1 MPSLSPQGKQRW
13 VIMSITKSEEWDL
26 VVVGHGIAGLSAAVS
41 AAEAS
46 GKVIVVE
53 RAPFGDHGGNTRWTD
68 ALMRLKSEEA
78 VADDFEDH
86 FARNAGHH
94 LDPLVTA
101 DLARDFEDQ
110 PRILRTLGI
119 TDPEVISE
127 FADAVPSTIAWLK
140 GHGVVF
146 DFQPTYFITTCTPR
160 MGPTGGGLALVE
172 ALTAAAVNLGIE
184 IRYETA
190 AHRIVDDGV
199 EVVGP
204 RSQTEVIHGRSVMLA
219 CGGFEGNP
227 AMLAQY
233 LGPTAKYVRPVAR
246 GGYYNKGEGIQMG
259 LEQGAATAGDFS
271 AIHAEPLDPRS
282 GREEPIVLV
291 FNYGVLVNKDGMRFV
306 DEAPATVDATY
317 EAITR
322 VIQTQP
328 GGIAWAVFDSRIE
341 DVPNWRVSV
350 RSDQPP
356 IEAPTLEALAAA
368 CGLDGEGLILEIEAF
383 NASCPD
389 ASGFKPLE
397 LDGLRAS
404 PANQPRKSNWSR
416 SIGAPPYFAFP
427 IITGNCFT
435 FGGLRCDAKA
445 RVINIQGDPIPGLYA
460 AGETMGL
467 YHGTYTGATS
477 VLRGAVFGRIG
488 GRHAVGAN

>member
-1 MPSLSPQGKQRW
+1 MSLTAPGQ
-13 VIMSITKSEEWDL
+13 WDL
-26 VVVGHGIAGLSAAVS
+26 IVVGHGIAGLSAAVS
-41 AAEAS
+41 AAET
-46 GKVIVVE
+46 GGRVLLLE
-53 RAPFGDHGGNTRWTD
+53 RAPHGDHGGNTRWTD
-68 ALMRLKSEEA
+68 ALMRLKSEDA
-78 VADDFEDH
+78 VADDFEEH
-86 FARNAGHH
+86 FAKNAGHH

-101 DLARDFEDQ
+101 DLTRDFDDQ

-119 TDPEVISE
+119 TDPDVVSE
-127 FADAVPSTIAWLK
+127 FAKSVPETIAWLK
-140 GHGVVF
+140 GHGVAF

-160 MGPTGGGLALVE
+160 MGPTGGGLALLE
-172 ALTAAAVNLGIE
+172 ALTSAANRMGVE

-190 AHRIVDDGV
+190 ASGLK
-199 EVVGP
+199 
-204 RSQTEVIHGRSVMLA
+204 QTEGVGFDVVAIGPNALTETLRARSVMLA

-233 LGPTAKYVRPVAR
+233 LGPTAKYLRPVAR
-246 GGYYNKGEGIQMG
+246 GGYYNKGEGIRMA
-259 LEQGAATAGDFS
+259 LDLGAASAGDFS

-291 FNYGVLVNKDGMRFV
+291 FNYGMLVNRDGRRFV

-317 EAITR
+317 ESITR
-322 VIQTQP
+322 IIQTQP
-328 GGIAWAVFDSRIE
+328 GGIAWAVFDQRIE

-356 IEAPTLEALAAA
+356 IEAQTLVGLAEI
-368 CGLDGEGLILEIEAF
+368 CGINPEGLAEEAAAF
-383 NASCPD
+383 NAACPD
-389 ASGFKPLE
+389 DTGFSPLQ

-404 PANQPRKSNWSR
+404 PTGQPRKSNWSR
-416 SIGAPPYFAFP
+416 TIAKPPFFAFP

-435 FGGLRCDAKA
+435 FGGLRCDAMA

-477 VLRGAVFGRIG
+477 VLRGAVFGRLG
-488 GRHAVGAN
+488 GRHAVEANAGS

>member
-1 MPSLSPQGKQRW
+1 MSNNSPDQ
-13 VIMSITKSEEWDL
+13 WDL
-26 VVVGHGIAGLSAAVS
+26 IVVGHGIAGLSAAVS
-41 AAEAS
+41 ATEA
-46 GKVIVVE
+46 GGRVLLLE
-53 RAPFGDHGGNTRWTD
+53 RAPHGDHGGNTRWTD

-78 VADDFEDH
+78 VADDFEEH
-86 FARNAGHH
+86 FAMNAGHH

-101 DLARDFEDQ
+101 DLARDFDDQ

-119 TDPEVISE
+119 TDPDVIAE
-127 FADAVPSTIAWLK
+127 FADAVPQTIAWLK
-140 GHGVVF
+140 GQGVVF
-146 DFQPTYFITTCTPR
+146 DFQPTYFITSCTPR

-172 ALTAAAVNLGIE
+172 ALTDAANRLGVE

-190 AHRIVDDGV
+190 AHRLDQIQADGF
-199 EVVGP
+199 EVTTIGP
-204 RSQTEVIHGRSVMLA
+204 SALKETIRGRSVMLA

-233 LGPTAKYVRPVAR
+233 LGPTAKYLRPVAR
-246 GGYYNKGEGIQMG
+246 GGYYNKGEGIRMG
-259 LEQGAATAGDFS
+259 LDLGAATAGDFS

-291 FNYGVLVNKDGMRFV
+291 FNYGMLVNRDGRRFV

-317 EAITR
+317 ESITR
-322 VIQTQP
+322 IIQTQP
-328 GGIAWAVFDSRIE
+328 GGIAWAVFDRRIE

-350 RSDQPP
+350 RSDQAP
-356 IEAPTLEALAAA
+356 IEARTIEELAEI
-368 CGLDGEGLILEIEAF
+368 CGINPEGLADEAAAF
-383 NASCPD
+383 NAACPED
-389 ASGFKPLE
+389 TGFDPLQ
-397 LDGLRAS
+397 LDGLRAR
-404 PANQPRKSNWSR
+404 PTGQPQKSNWSR
-416 SIGAPPYFAFP
+416 PIAEPPYFAFP

-435 FGGLRCDAKA
+435 FGGLRCDTKA

-488 GRHAVGAN
+488 GRHAVESNSASDRI

>member
-1 MPSLSPQGKQRW
+1 MTP
-13 VIMSITKSEEWDL
+13 ITKSDEWDL
-26 VVVGHGIAGLSAAVS
+26 IVVGHGIAGLSAAVS
-41 AAEAS
+41 AAES
-46 GKVIVVE
+46 GARVLILE

-68 ALMRLKSEEA
+68 ALMRLKSEDA
-78 VADDFEDH
+78 VADDFESH
-86 FARNAGHH
+86 FAANAGHH

-119 TDPEVISE
+119 ADPDVIAE

-140 GHGVVF
+140 GHGVIF

-172 ALTAAAVNLGIE
+172 ALTAAATRLGIE

-190 AHRIVDDGV
+190 AVGLDMGPPHGV
-199 EVVGP
+199 TVIGP
-204 RSQTEVIHGRSVMLA
+204 DNRRETIQGRSVMLA

-227 AMLAQY
+227 EMLTHY
-233 LGPTAKYVRPVAR
+233 LGPSARYLRPVAR
-246 GGYYNKGEGIQMG
+246 GGYYNKGEGIRMG
-259 LEQGAATAGDFS
+259 MAAGAATAGDFG

-291 FNYGVLVNKDGMRFV
+291 FNYGMLVNREGRRFV

-317 EAITR
+317 EDITR
-322 VIQTQP
+322 IIQTQP

-356 IEAPTLEALAAA
+356 IEAASLEELAKT
-368 CGLDGEGLILEIEAF
+368 CGIDTEGLVDEAAAF
-383 NASCPD
+383 NAACTD
-389 ASGFKPLE
+389 GTFKPLE

-404 PANQPRKSNWSR
+404 PSDQPRKSNWSR
-416 SIGAPPYFAFP
+416 PISQPPFYAFP

-445 RVINIQGDPIPGLYA
+445 QVLNVQGDPIKGLYA

-488 GRHAVGAN
+488 GRHAALANAVAV

>member
-1 MPSLSPQGKQRW
+1 MMDG
-13 VIMSITKSEEWDL
+13 INKSDQWDL
-26 VVVGHGIAGLSAAVS
+26 IVVGHGIAGLSAAVS
-41 AAEAS
+41 AAEA
-46 GKVIVVE
+46 GGRVLVLE

-68 ALMRLKSEEA
+68 ALMRLKSEDA

-119 TDPEVISE
+119 TDPEVISA

-172 ALTAAAVNLGIE
+172 ALTSAANRLGVD

-190 AHRIVDDGV
+190 AHAVTRDGEISV
-199 EVVGP
+199 IGP
-204 RSQTEVIHGRSVMLA
+204 NDQTETLSARSTMLA

-233 LGPTAKYVRPVAR
+233 MGPSAKYLRPVAR
-246 GGYYNKGEGIQMG
+246 GGYYNKGEGIRMG
-259 LEQGAATAGDFS
+259 LDLGAATAGDFS

-291 FNYGVLVNKDGMRFV
+291 FNYGMLVNREGRRFV

-322 VIQTQP
+322 IVQTQP

-356 IEAPTLEALAAA
+356 VEAGSLAELAAA
-368 CGLDGEGLILEIEAF
+368 CGIDPEGLASEADAF
-383 NASCPD
+383 NAACPD
-389 ASGFKPLE
+389 GAAFRPLE
-397 LDGLRAS
+397 LDGLRAA
-404 PANQPRKSNWSR
+404 PGGQPRKSNWSR
-416 SIGAPPYFAFP
+416 PIAKPPFFAFP

-488 GRHAVGAN
+488 GR